1 MSDEFSVSD
10 ASSVVLPSS
19 APSMPVV
26 DETFTI
32 DLQSE
37 LGQQVFKSQVQLNQR
52 SLAELLFIE
61 MYCSEGS
68 SIVERLIQLRPLMG
82 GGLQNRLYKAIES
95 VSIMDLLKQV
105 GFNVNR

>member
-1 MSDEFSVSD
+1 MSDETEFQ
-10 ASSVVLPSS
+10 S
-19 APSMPVV
+19 APVTVSLESPVSLA

-37 LGQQVFKSQVQLNQR
+37 LGQQVFRSQVQLNHR
-52 SLAELLFIE
+52 SLAELMFIE

-68 SIVERLIQLRPLMG
+68 AIVERLIQLRPLMG
-82 GGLQNRLYKAIES
+82 GGLQKSLYKAIES